1 MESAREVA
9 PSSVVGALPYSAD
22 RNEPSGRRP
31 EIVVLQVDSTLSA
44 IDGLAWLVE
53 RREGEMAHRLAALQR
68 EAAAERWSWAELSRA
83 RLKHLRPRRAEINEL
98 GAAYLAAL
106 VPGAADAVRALR
118 RAGIS
123 IALSSDLAAE
133 ALFGVAT
140 ALGVSPDEIQAPR
153 LRFDAIGAYV
163 GCDLGAI
170 GAIGAATLASS
181 TDHGPSVGRSRTLFV
196 GSRRSAV
203 FAPRDSDAFVALSG
217 IIAREGPSDAVATI
231 ATFHDL
237 AALVL
242 R

>member
-9 PSSVVGALPYSAD
+9 SPLVGSGLQYSVD
-22 RNEPSGRRP
+22 RNEPPARRP
-31 EIVVLQVDSTLSA
+31 ETVILQVDSTLSA

-53 RREGEMAHRLAALQR
+53 RRAGEMAHRLAALQR
-68 EAAAERWSWAELSRA
+68 EAAAERWSWAELTRA

-98 GAAYLAAL
+98 GAAYLASL

-123 IALSSDLAAE
+123 VALSSDLAAE

-140 ALGVSPDEIQAPR
+140 ALGVSPDELQAPR

-170 GAIGAATLASS
+170 DAARLVSS
-181 TDHGPSVGRSRTLFV
+181 TEDDASAARSRTLFV

-203 FAPRDSDAFVALSG
+203 FAPRDSDAYIAFSG
-217 IIAREGPSDAVATI
+217 VIAREGQSDAVATI
-231 ATFHDL
+231 ASFHDL